1 MKSTLVLAL
10 LPALVGCTGGHTIDD
25 TSDPGLV
32 DDTVYA
38 FDSAFEPGTS
48 SVSYSGQIFRQLL
61 ISDMKAHM
69 GDMTDRLDEGSWYP
83 EPGEVEA
90 ELGFYF
96 DFNSDAYGSLE
107 HGYATNGVPL
117 QLTYDDVSSGKDLAG
132 KIAGNDETGQHVD
145 WSTEFVG
152 WEAEGVTTPESL
164 VRHWFATVDAQ
175 AVAWANGDLPL
186 APSGSPVPA
195 VYVDAQGRDYRQLT
209 QKFLGGA
216 IALSQAADDY
226 LDDDL
231 DGKGLNSAHDQA
243 DEGAPYTPLEHAW
256 DEGFGY
262 FGAAISYPQWTD
274 GEIAESPDA
283 DIDGDGFVDLLTE
296 VNWGHSQNAA
306 KRDLG
311 AVVATDF
318 TAEAWGGF
326 HAGRTL
332 LAQTAGS
339 PLSADQLAQLQGHRD
354 QALGAWEAA
363 ISATVVHYIND
374 VLADMNAMDSD
385 AYDFGD
391 HAKHWSE
398 LKGFALCF
406 QFNPRSPL
414 SDAEFEEL
422 HELVG
427 QAPVLADADADTRE
441 AYASDLIEAR
451 ALLGQAYGFDS
462 ENLGDELG
470 ENGW

>member
-1 MKSTLVLAL
+1 MKLRLAIVPL
-10 LPALVGCTGGHTIDD
+10 AMLVGCNPDLTVDD
-25 TSDPGLV
+25 TGDEHLV
-32 DDTVYA
+32 DDTLYA
-38 FDSAFEPGTS
+38 FESAFEPGTS

-61 ISDMKAHM
+61 IADMKTHL
-69 GDMTDRLDEGSWYP
+69 GGMTNRIDQGSWYP
-83 EPGEVEA
+83 VAGEVEA
-90 ELGFYF
+90 ELGFYY

-107 HGYATNGVPL
+107 HAYATSGVPL
-117 QLTYDDVSSGKDLAG
+117 QLTYDDVSSGKDLVG
-132 KIAGNDETGQHVD
+132 KTAGNDETGQHED

-164 VRHWFATVDAQ
+164 VRHWFAIIDAQ
-175 AVAWANGDLPL
+175 AVDWANGDVPL
-186 APSGSPVPA
+186 SPSGNPVPA

-209 QKFLGGA
+209 QKFLSGA
-216 IALSQAADDY
+216 VAFSQAADDY
-226 LDDDL
+226 LDDDIA
-231 DGKGLNSAHDQA
+231 GKGLNSPHDAA
-243 DEGAPYTPLEHAW
+243 DEDAPYTPLEHAW

-262 FGAAISYPQWTD
+262 FGAAATYPQWTD
-274 GEIAESPDA
+274 GEIAESPHA
-283 DIDGDGFVDLLTE
+283 DIDGDGFVDLLSE

-318 TAEAWGGF
+318 TAAAWGGL
-326 HAGRTL
+326 HAGRSL
-332 LAQTAGS
+332 LAETAGS
-339 PLSADQLAQLQGHRD
+339 PLTDDQFAQLQAHRD

-363 ISATVVHYIND
+363 IAATVVHYIND
-374 VLADMNAMDSD
+374 VLADMGAMDTD
-385 AYDFGD
+385 DYDFGD

-414 SDAEFEEL
+414 SHTDFVEL
-422 HELVG
+422 HDLIG
-427 QAPVLADADADTRE
+427 QAPVLADADADTLD
-441 AYASDLIEAR
+441 AYATDLVEAR

-462 ENLGDELG
+462 ENLGDEHG